1 MKLVRVAAAA
11 CVLTLGGLLVWNL
24 THQHNGAARAILQGK
39 VVRAPAFRLPRLT
52 GGGTVS
58 LAAYRGK
65 AVVLNFWGSYCGPCK
80 QEMPHLEAA
89 YKRWGR
95 RGVVVVGMDVVDSRR
110 AARAF
115 ARSHGVTYPIAFD
128 PVGDTTGPYG
138 VLATPTTFF
147 IDRRGLIVK
156 RILAAVSDAVL
167 DAQIARALAS

>member
-39 VVRAPAFRLPRLT
+39 VVPAPAFRLPRLT
-52 GGGTVS
+52 GAGTVS

-65 AVVLNFWGSYCGPCK
+65 AVVLNFWASDCAPCK

-89 YKRWGR
+89 YRRWAS
-95 RGVVVVGMDVVDSRR
+95 RGVVVVGMDVVDSRG

-128 PVGDTTGPYG
+128 PLGDTAGPYG
-138 VLATPTTFF
+138 VLGTPTTFF
-147 IDRRGLIVK
+147 IDRHGRIVK
-156 RILAAVSDAVL
+156 RIVAPVSDAVL
-167 DAQIARALAS
+167 DAQITRALAS